1 MMERKL
7 AILAVAVAVVSCGQR
22 KDSAFHPRPFPQVSV
37 PAMVTDPAEAA
48 SYYAEHFWDGFTD
61 TSRLYF
67 CDSAIVNG
75 VRTADVEQ
83 AYANYLA
90 FLDIVYL
97 DEAVKSVGNLFA
109 QVSAVEKKDTS
120 SNVFEEITRLTQLYL
135 YDPNSPYRNED
146 LYFPFVS
153 GLSRS
158 RFVPESSKT
167 AYGYDA
173 RMCSL
178 NRVGTRAADFVFSDK
193 DGKSYSLYGI
203 EAEYTILFFSNP
215 GCAACKEIID
225 ALNAD
230 ERVRKSISDGT
241 LAVLNIYIDED
252 LAGWYKYMPVYPD
265 DWYNGYDPNLVIRN
279 DVLYNVRAIPSL
291 YLLDRDKVVMM
302 KDAPQEKL
310 FYWLDRQGS
319 DNGEKQ

>member
-1 MMERKL
+1 MMKRRL
-7 AILAVAVAVVSCGQR
+7 AILALIFAAVSCGQR
-22 KDSAFHPRPFPQVSV
+22 QESTFHPRPFPQVSV
-37 PAMVTDPAEAA
+37 PAMVTDQAEAA
-48 SYYAEHFWDGFTD
+48 SYYAGHFWDEFTD
-61 TSRLYF
+61 TAGLYY
-67 CDSAIVNG
+67 CDSSIVNG
-75 VRTADVEQ
+75 VRVADVEQ

-90 FLDIVYL
+90 FLDMVDL
-97 DEAVKSVGNLFA
+97 DEAVKSVENLFM
-109 QVSAVEKKDTS
+109 QVSAVEAKDTS

-146 LYFPFVS
+146 LYLPFVT

-158 RFVPESSKT
+158 SFVPESGRA
-167 AYGYDA
+167 AYSYDA

-178 NRVGTRAADFVFSDK
+178 NKVGTRAADFVFSDK
-193 DGKSYSLYGI
+193 NGKSYSLYGI
-203 EAEYTILFFSNP
+203 KAEYTILFFSNP

-310 FYWLDRQGS
+310 FYWLDRQG
-319 DNGEKQ
+319 